1 MLPQSVQLFLLAF
14 AVLLAIDFRIG
25 ASAVTLEELSNTVAY
40 LREGDGFGTGFFVLA
55 EHPFLVTA
63 EHVAQHLTPISSI
76 TVRAPQDKP
85 NKLMIGELIPGVK
98 SLPWV
103 RHPEGDVAVLRLES
117 IEQLGSIKQRFF
129 PVRLLPSQEAAPARE
144 LFITV
149 MGFPLALGTAG
160 RFSPITSEARAAS
173 GLLRLGRFDTGRLA
187 TFFILDKPSIGGF
200 SGAPVFLLP
209 QPFFTEGKFSIPGS
223 NNPAICVGLVHGT
236 LSDSTGGKLAAVVPA
251 SIIVETVK
259 AAGGKVQ

>member
-1 MLPQSVQLFLLAF
+1 MLPQSVRQFLLAF

-40 LREGDGFGTGFFVLA
+40 LREGDVFGTGFFVLA

-63 EHVAQHLTPISSI
+63 EHVAQHLAATSFI
-76 TVRAPQDKP
+76 TVRVPGDKP
-85 NKLMIGELIPGVK
+85 NQLMIGQLVPGVK
-98 SLPWV
+98 SLPWM
-103 RHPEGDVAVLRLES
+103 RHSEGDVAVLRLES
-117 IEQLGSIKQRFF
+117 VKRLGSLEQRFF
-129 PVRLLPSQEAAPARE
+129 PVRLLPSQEVAPARE

-149 MGFPLALGTAG
+149 IGFPLALGTVG

-173 GLLRLGRFDTGRLA
+173 GLLRIARFDTGRLA

-209 QPFFTEGKFSIPGS
+209 QPFFTEGKFSIPGN

-251 SIIVETVK
+251 NIIVETVK